1 MISSFKLA
9 VIHVNS
15 FYHTRNEALYLFERG
30 PVDHVLLPR
39 HDEMQIV
46 DNGATVGHCSVFM
59 GCTVTGVVA
68 CTDMTGFPLSSAA
81 VWILHYS
88 LVRLSSMACQWIR
101 ATLFVTCSD
110 IVVNKL
116 SPLLINLH
124 SQFCLQASPLLQLT
138 RVTISPGIP

>member
-59 GCTVTGVVA
+59 GC
-68 CTDMTGFPLSSAA
+68 
-81 VWILHYS
+81 
-88 LVRLSSMACQWIR
+88 
-101 ATLFVTCSD
+101 
-110 IVVNKL
+110 
-116 SPLLINLH
+116 LH
-124 SQFCLQASPLLQLT
+124 SHWGSCLHGHDGIS
-138 RVTISPGIP
+138 TIFSRCVDPALFFS